1 MEGKKQ
7 KSDIDA
13 VALMIYK
20 APEMWKNQYV
30 VGKLLINIKRAFD
43 YVFQARLAKKI
54 ANLEIIN
61 NLIVWTKS
69 FLINR
74 CMWRIYKPKIKSW
87 NKNITGIACIS
98 NPVFNRY

>member
-20 APEMWKNQYV
+20 ASKMWKNQYV
-30 VGKLLINIKRAFD
+30 VGKLLINVKRAFD
-43 YVFQARLAKKI
+43 HVFQARLAKKM

-61 NLIVWTKS
+61 NLIVW
-69 FLINR
+69 I
-74 CMWRIYKPKIKSW
+74 
-87 NKNITGIACIS
+87 
-98 NPVFNRY
+98 